1 MALRSNEFETLE
13 DDLTPDQR
21 ARRSELLRHKRP
33 ESVAHDE
40 TLDLSA
46 EDLVLLDEILHEH
59 EAVFRYLA
67 DR

>member
-1 MALRSNEFETLE
+1 MALRSNEFETLK
-13 DDLTPDQR
+13 DDLTPEQR
-21 ARRSELLRHKRP
+21 ARRAEILRHKRP
-33 ESVAHDE
+33 ESVAHDA

-46 EDLVLLDEILHEH
+46 EDIAILDEILYEH

>member
-13 DDLTPDQR
+13 DDMTPEERMRRDQI
-21 ARRSELLRHKRP
+21 LRHKRP

-46 EDLVLLDEILHEH
+46 EDLMLLDEILYEH